1 MVWGCVLQYDPVARA
16 KTTSGT
22 QGNLGS
28 ISAVSRV
35 QSLMLPEKDEWGLIF
50 KTAAGNRT
58 YKRQKGTAKGYI
70 QSERMEARSGQN

>member
-1 MVWGCVLQYDPVARA
+1 MVWGCVLQYDPQLSQVPETPAFHFRSRLAAPAARA

-35 QSLMLPEKDEWGLIF
+35 QSLMPPKKSSF
-50 KTAAGNRT
+50 
-58 YKRQKGTAKGYI
+58 
-70 QSERMEARSGQN
+70 ERMSGGSF